1 MGTTPVNSVS
11 GSKGSLASFRSLLW
25 AAAAPKTFCS
35 GNKKVEW
42 SDIGENADSSWSL
55 CKQRGVFLY
64 AFRVDPPSN
73 WFVEQDEEEQWGEEV
88 EQWLRG
94 HGKRQRCVDF

>member
-1 MGTTPVNSVS
+1 MSALPTLQKPLISQNIVAAASASAKGLSVIFRSAAVGTTPVNSVS

-42 SDIGENADSSWSL
+42 SDIGENAD
-55 CKQRGVFLY
+55 
-64 AFRVDPPSN
+64 
-73 WFVEQDEEEQWGEEV
+73 
-88 EQWLRG
+88 
-94 HGKRQRCVDF
+94 